1 MPHPP
6 DRTDV
11 PRPLSTDT
19 ISSQSSS
26 GSSVCHAPSF
36 TDVLHRFAAVYVG
49 STTSVKLLSTDSI
62 IEKVLMDSK
71 PSRATSVITSLSLLA
86 IKYVPEGDGGQGLS
100 LGGDPEEVGASL
112 ISHNTSRVRSMGAY
126 SEDKRFGGYVIKE
139 EGKPLMGHVVR
150 CNSAALMV
158 NFMSFLRQACQLTSH
173 QRGGAFYEELSTDES
188 GDWGDTAAEVSGCDG
203 WIGLSFI

>member
-1 MPHPP
+1 MSP
-6 DRTDV
+6 T
-11 PRPLSTDT
+11 
-19 ISSQSSS
+19 
-26 GSSVCHAPSF
+26 PSF

-49 STTSVKLLSTDSI
+49 STTSVKLLSTDGI

-71 PSRATSVITSLSLLA
+71 PSRAASVIASLSLVA
-86 IKYVPEGDGGQGLS
+86 IKYVPEGDGGQGLL
-100 LGGDPEEVGASL
+100 LGGDEEEGASL

-158 NFMSFLRQACQLTSH
+158 NFMSFLRQACQLTSY

-188 GDWGDTAAEVSGCDG
+188 GDWGDDTVAEVSD
-203 WIGLSFI
+203 II